1 MTTTDN
7 EKIIALLEAL
17 VASVQDLK
25 AHLALVPPPAPDAPV
40 AASAQPVPQERA
52 AELAPR
58 VPSVERSEGSECS
71 TARTRAGRPLGG
83 SKRARLRQQLWEA
96 ENGPIG
102 NGTLVGTC
110 LTADCVNPDH
120 FILVHRDDVRV
131 ARSYVAA
138 LSLYQGL
145 SAEDEAELDRAVYDR
160 CEELDGHLVR
170 KEGTNV
176 MVELPGGRSIGITR
190 ALAYLEGL
198 PGTED
203 GPFSLRR
210 TCKEPACIAP
220 EHHKAEPM
228 PEDTLDRC
236 KVS

>member
-1 MTTTDN
+1 M
-7 EKIIALLEAL
+7 
-17 VASVQDLK
+17 
-25 AHLALVPPPAPDAPV
+25 ALVPPPAPETP
-40 AASAQPVPQERA
+40 ASAPAQPIPPERA
-52 AELAPR
+52 AELGR
-58 VPSVERSEGSECS
+58 KGPSVERSEEGECS
-71 TARTRAGRPLGG
+71 IARTRAGIPLGG
-83 SKRARLRQQLWEA
+83 GKRSKLRRQLWEA

-102 NGTLVGTC
+102 NGYIVGTC
-110 LTADCVNPDH
+110 LTAECVNPDH
-120 FILVHRDDVRV
+120 SILVHKDDVRV
-131 ARSYVAA
+131 TRSYVAA
-138 LSLYQGL
+138 LPLYQGL
-145 SAEDEAELDRAVYDR
+145 SVEDEAELDRAVYDR
-160 CEELDGHLVR
+160 CEELGGHLVR

-176 MVELPGGRSIGITR
+176 MVELPGGRSIGIAR

-228 PEDTLDRC
+228 PGDTLDRC